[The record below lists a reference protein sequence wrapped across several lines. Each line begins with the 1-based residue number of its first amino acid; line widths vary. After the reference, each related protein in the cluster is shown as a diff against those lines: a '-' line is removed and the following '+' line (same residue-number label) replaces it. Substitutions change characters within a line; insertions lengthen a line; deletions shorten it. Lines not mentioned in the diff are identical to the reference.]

1 MFEADDDSHNKLR
14 FIKQIEILL
23 NSPSRSVLTVECNW
37 RNIIISSPSQ
47 DYVIS
52 VSCQIRPIWLVSAG
66 HVTGWGA
73 VIGCNYQGSYDW
85 WGLESEWG
93 VELGDLLENRAHTD
107 IILILSSVLSLCSF
121 QQNLYL
127 FVQYICL
134 HGWWIREMN
143 GMVTWKYQATQ
154 WLSLIPATSL
164 WNSQCKHKILH
175 LIRIIR

>member
-52 VSCQIRPIWLVSAG
+52 VSCQIRPLWLVSAG

-107 IILILSSVLSLCSF
+107 IILILCPLPLF
-121 QQNLYL
+121 FPAEYL